1 MHQTVLAVALTY
13 GAICAVSMSLV
24 LITAYFCQGMRIRIP
39 AEDDGESKKR
49 RGIEIPMD
57 EIKEVEIQTDDEVC
71 TICMDPFL
79 RGDCGRQLSC
89 EHVFHSECLTTWWV
103 RCVKKQGLRPSAT
116 RCPLCRS
123 EQHIWGETNEAINEE
138 CQEGRHLTV
147 SPVWSVSYQLPSVTT
162 SDSLW
167 LHVGLLIRPSI
178 WNC

>member
-13 GAICAVSMSLV
+13 GAICAVSMALV
-24 LITAYFCQGMRIRIP
+24 LITAYFCQGVRLRIP
-39 AEDDGESKKR
+39 ADLEDEGESKKRR

-103 RCVKKQGLRPSAT
+103 RCVKKQGLRSSAT

-123 EQHIWGETNEAINEE
+123 EQHIWGETNESINKE
-138 CQEGRHLTV
+138 CQDLGRDPTV
-147 SPVWSVSYQLPSVTT
+147 SPV
-162 SDSLW
+162 
-167 LHVGLLIRPSI
+167 
-178 WNC
+178 

>member
-13 GAICAVSMSLV
+13 GAICAVSMALV
-24 LITAYFCQGMRIRIP
+24 LITAYFCQGVRLRIP
-39 AEDDGESKKR
+39 ADLEDEGESKKRR

-103 RCVKKQGLRPSAT
+103 RCVKKQGLRSSAT

-123 EQHIWGETNEAINEE
+123 EQHIWGETNESINEE
-138 CQEGRHLTV
+138 CQDLGRDPTV
-147 SPVWSVSYQLPSVTT
+147 SPV
-162 SDSLW
+162 
-167 LHVGLLIRPSI
+167 
-178 WNC
+178 